1 MYTLSVHSIQQ
12 ITLITIII
20 EFSILD
26 TVSML
31 LLYGLVSVTL
41 NTGLK
46 KVNALN
52 ILIYFIWN

>member
-12 ITLITIII
+12 ITLITITI

>member
-12 ITLITIII
+12 ITLITITI
-20 EFSILD
+20 EFDILD
-26 TVSML
+26 TVNML
-31 LLYGLVSVTL
+31 ILYSLVSVTL

-46 KVNALN
+46 KVKSLN